1 MTRAATPPAAPRQ
14 RARALHPP
22 SSSRAPAAPAR
33 HRRRR
38 GLWVWSAGRTCAAP
52 FLTLTKS
59 TSDSFVTLARSGV
72 FLLAEHHCIKTQTQ
86 LVSLQY
92 SAGHAGPEIQLGVKV
107 ECVGHQERD
116 S

>member
-38 GLWVWSAGRTCAAP
+38 GLWVGSAGRTCAAP
-52 FLTLTKS
+52 FLILTKS

-72 FLLAEHHCIKTQTQ
+72 FLLAEHHWLETRAPPDPLTATTR
-86 LVSLQY
+86 SMP
-92 SAGHAGPEIQLGVKV
+92 ATDTAATAE
-107 ECVGHQERD
+107 
-116 S
+116 